1 MRWGSTNL
9 LKGSKKCQPLR
20 TKIRISS
27 SSVDEFRCTV
37 TSRKNDRS
45 LSRKKSNLLFLT
57 HHSKP
62 SFFRDFFSR
71 GASHHFTVIILAGF
85 FFHAKRK
92 NPSFQWNYVFH
103 RWKNN
108 DSFLRCSTLLLLHR
122 FLKLRAKVWRPQRVR
137 YVVTYPAVLIPRALW
152 VVSKTTCGN
161 AAHIFLCL
169 ELSSPVAHTNC
180 ACYH

>member
-1 MRWGSTNL
+1 MIDHYQE
-9 LKGSKKCQPLR
+9 KKAIFCFWP
-20 TKIRISS
+20 II
-27 SSVDEFRCTV
+27 
-37 TSRKNDRS
+37 
-45 LSRKKSNLLFLT
+45 LS
-57 HHSKP
+57 HHS
-62 SFFRDFFSR
+62 SGIFFSR
-71 GASHHFTVIILAGF
+71 SEPSFHGHHSSGI

-108 DSFLRCSTLLLLHR
+108 VSFLRCSTLLLLHR

-161 AAHIFLCL
+161 AAHIVGSFLPSFYR
-169 ELSSPVAHTNC
+169 EVFFPFSTHHSNSSF
-180 ACYH
+180 